1 MTKKIAVSVKLENP
15 SEEVFN
21 ALRDPEVILQLMPT
35 KVSLGKKEKET
46 FQFKMKGFDVDGFF
60 SGRVEEK
67 DLGNREYSVILSAA
81 GETSVGVGV
90 IRYKAKVD
98 FILTFEIV
106 PLGTNATDLRIEML
120 YTSPHEDEQEKN
132 VILFLNGLA
141 SNVEKNLPSIIQ
153 KIRGKIK
160 VEATKAEAK
169 AVAPPPVT
177 VEKTIK
183 VEAEQKPE
191 KVEKKEEAKAVFVD
205 KSISEKLG
213 DPLFI
218 SELLKSSVSVG
229 LESSA
234 IDEELLKKVAEM
246 SKEHTKFLLLNCR
259 SAGKK
264 LRLLFNKGQL
274 VGAWGEIEGKVS
286 IGEECI
292 QVFRGIE
299 MMCPI
304 YEVEFPTS

>member
-1 MTKKIAVSVKLENP
+1 
-15 SEEVFN
+15 
-21 ALRDPEVILQLMPT
+21 
-35 KVSLGKKEKET
+35 
-46 FQFKMKGFDVDGFF
+46 MKGFDVDGFF

-183 VEAEQKPE
+183 VEAKQKPE
-191 KVEKKEEAKAVFVD
+191 KVEKKEEAKPAFVD

-234 IDEELLKKVAEM
+234 INEELLKKVAEM
-246 SKEHTKFLLLNCR
+246 SKENTKFLLLNCR